1 MRRLLDLA
9 EERISAML
17 SEAAQLALRSIELAV
32 GAYRGHVG
40 AEESRSLASSLHRIH
55 DQVAELAI
63 EAIARYQPAAVDLR
77 FLRVAMEA
85 SYDLYRIARYSYD
98 ISQTVGQIGVRCP
111 SDRVERVAGT
121 VSDMLA
127 KSIDMLMRR
136 TVEHFD
142 EIHRKDD
149 DVVDRAYADALMGA
163 LERLD
168 RCGLLETL
176 ALRFLERASDHA
188 VYIANR
194 AYYLVT
200 GEVKH

>member
-17 SEAAQLALRSIELAV
+17 SEAAQMALRSIELAV
-32 GAYRGHVG
+32 EAYRGHVRV
-40 AEESRSLASSLHRIH
+40 EESRSLASSLHRIH

-98 ISQTVGQIGVRCP
+98 ISQTVAQIGVRCP
-111 SDRVERVAGT
+111 SDRVERVADVVG
-121 VSDMLA
+121 DMLA
-127 KSIDMLMRR
+127 KSIDMFMRR
-136 TVEHFD
+136 TVDHFD

-149 DVVDRAYADALMGA
+149 VVDRAYTDALMEA
-163 LERLD
+163 LGKLD
-168 RCGLLETL
+168 RCSLLETL

-188 VYIANR
+188 VYMANR
-194 AYYLVT
+194 AHYLAT

>member
-9 EERISAML
+9 EERISSLLA
-17 SEAAQLALRSIELAV
+17 EAAQMALRSIRLAV
-32 GAYRGHVG
+32 EAYRGREG
-40 AEESRSLASSLHRIH
+40 AEESRALASSLHRIH
-55 DQVAELAI
+55 DQIAELAI
-63 EAIARYQPAAVDLR
+63 EAIARYQPAAADLR

-98 ISQTVGQIGVRCP
+98 ISQTVAQIGVRCP
-111 SDRVERVAGT
+111 SDRVERVADV

-142 EIHRKDD
+142 EIHRMDD
-149 DVVDRAYADALMGA
+149 YVVDKAYTDALMGA
-163 LERLD
+163 LEKLD
-168 RCGLLETL
+168 RCSLLETL

-188 VYIANR
+188 VYMANR
-194 AYYLVT
+194 AHYLAT
-200 GEVKH
+200 GEIKH